1 MELSID
7 FKSIISNLR
16 INYLSNLIKTCEK
29 NNIDKEILEDKL
41 EEMKTPEV
49 VSPKPIKKNTSC
61 NTLTNTDSP
70 TSNKFTDDYLYQKP
84 WTKLTAIHKIIKMK
98 EFINELNIENKKE
111 KENLK
116 EQMVDLIKTK
126 LLTKKDAVIYDSV
139 NGKII
144 SIPILKYEKGK
155 YII

>member
-49 VSPKPIKKNTSC
+49 VSPKHIKKNTSF
-61 NTLTNTDSP
+61 TN
-70 TSNKFTDDYLYQKP
+70 
-84 WTKLTAIHKIIKMK
+84 
-98 EFINELNIENKKE
+98 
-111 KENLK
+111 
-116 EQMVDLIKTK
+116 
-126 LLTKKDAVIYDSV
+126 
-139 NGKII
+139 
-144 SIPILKYEKGK
+144 
-155 YII
+155 